1 MRGIVVLLCVFLL
14 LATGLCAAKDVKIH
28 GFVTAVNSSTN
39 FEIDE
44 YKITKDVSL
53 VLDIEKDESGDAT
66 ATFSPED
73 IRVGTE
79 LEIKGEYNES
89 TDELKAKSIKVF
101 LDDTKKV
108 KRTALLEKM
117 PSLEKSDAGWKGTL
131 FVDGQRVVV
140 AETTTMT
147 LRPNKGEK
155 KQAKKDKTE
164 LEAEGVKVTSLDGLN
179 LDTFVHYEGIRQKD
193 GTILASKIEFRH
205 AELEEGEAKLWKQ
218 LSPKVKDA
226 DYMSF
231 KAGQLKVA
239 NQKYKLVPSKGAQEY
254 ISKLGESLVPAHQKE
269 LAAGDPLKIPFQFY
283 LVEDKSFNAFAYPNG
298 VVIVHSG
305 VFDVCENEAQLAFI
319 LSHEITHSIEKH
331 VWQEHEYHKKALTAL
346 RIGGAIGAGFG
357 GQSIANLTNM
367 IEAGIRNGYARSL
380 ENQADRVGIEW
391 MLASGYDIREA
402 PRAWK
407 AVSKKYGDR
416 ATNLFWDNHDN
427 NTTRRSYLMAELRNN
442 YSDIDYSQLTKDSD
456 DFHRI
461 GEVVKEAVQG
471 RKKVKVK
478 VAAEKNASK

>member
-1 MRGIVVLLCVFLL
+1 MRRISFYVFLFIL
-14 LATGLCAAKDVKIH
+14 LTSVLSSAKDVKIH
-28 GFVTAVNSSTN
+28 GFVTELTSPTN

-53 VLDIEKDESGDAT
+53 VLDIEKDEDGNAT
-66 ATFSPED
+66 ATFNPED

-89 TDELKAKSIKVF
+89 TGELRAKSIKVF
-101 LDDTKKV
+101 LDDTRKI
-108 KRTALLEKM
+108 KRTALLEQSPALQK
-117 PSLEKSDAGWKGTL
+117 AGHGWEGTL
-131 FVDGQRVVV
+131 FADGQRV
-140 AETTTMT
+140 ALTESTITTVK
-147 LRPNKGEK
+147 PNKGER

-164 LEAEGVKVTSLDGLN
+164 IAAEGVPLDTLTGLN
-179 LDTFVHYEGIRQKD
+179 LDTFVHYEGVRQKD
-193 GTILASKIEFRH
+193 GTVLASKVQFWH
-205 AELEEGEAKLWKQ
+205 AELEPGEAKMWQQ
-218 LSPKVKDA
+218 LSPKVKDS

-231 KAGQLKVA
+231 KAGELKVA
-239 NQKYKLVPSKGAQEY
+239 KQKYKLVPSKEAQDY
-254 ISKLGESLVPAHQKE
+254 VSKLGQRLIPAHQTE
-269 LAAGDPLKIPFQFY
+269 LEAGNPLKIPFKFY
-283 LVEDKSFNAFAYPNG
+283 LVQDKSFNASAYPNG

-331 VWQEHEYHKKALTAL
+331 VWQEHEYHKGALMAL

-357 GQSIANLTNM
+357 GRGVADLANM
-367 IEAGIRNGYARSL
+367 VEAGIRNGYSRSL
-380 ENQADRVGIEW
+380 ENQADRVGVEW

-407 AVSKKYGDR
+407 AVSKKYGDH
-416 ATNLFWDNHDN
+416 ATNIFWDNHDN

-442 YSDIDYSQLTKDSD
+442 YSEVDYSQLKKDSD

-461 GEVVKEAVQG
+461 AQTVKDASQG
-471 RKKVKVK
+471 KHKVKVK
-478 VAAEKNASK
+478 VAAGGTQ

>member
-1 MRGIVVLLCVFLL
+1 MRRIVMRLCVFLL
-14 LATGLCAAKDVKIH
+14 LATALCAAKDVRIH
-28 GFVTAVNSSTN
+28 GFVTSVNSSTN

-89 TDELKAKSIKVF
+89 TGELKAKSIKVF

-117 PSLEKSDAGWKGTL
+117 PFLEKSDAGWKGTL

-164 LEAEGVKVTSLDGLN
+164 LEPEGVKVTSLDGLN

-193 GTILASKIEFRH
+193 GTVLASKIDFRH
-205 AELEEGEAKLWKQ
+205 AELEDGEAKLWKQ
-218 LSPKVKDA
+218 LSPKVKNA

-239 NQKYKLVPSKGAQEY
+239 NQKYKLVPSKEAQEY
-254 ISKLGESLVPAHQKE
+254 ILKLGESLVPDHQKE
-269 LAAGDPLKIPFQFY
+269 LAAGNPLKIPFQFY
-283 LVEDKSFNAFAYPNG
+283 LVEDKSFNASAYPNG

-367 IEAGIRNGYARSL
+367 VEAGIRNGYARSL
-380 ENQADRVGIEW
+380 ENQADRVGMEW

-402 PRAWK
+402 PRAWR

-442 YSDIDYSQLTKDSD
+442 YSDIDYSQLKRDSD

-461 GEVVKEAVQG
+461 GGVVKEAVQG
-471 RKKVKVK
+471 KKKVKVK